1 VLNIKKQ
8 IMQERKIGRRILVA
22 LLIVHSF
29 VALGFGFTS
38 LLNFPFALETGFQ
51 IPYSSE
57 LEILGVVMGLE
68 LLFLG
73 GIASLSLIWT
83 IKGKLEGTIT
93 GIAVGIYI
101 FIFGI
106 VAFLKFG
113 ETQALYVDGI
123 RGVLTIIFGSM
134 AYKENKK
141 MKSYERDLLC

>member
-1 VLNIKKQ
+1 MK
-8 IMQERKIGRRILVA
+8 ERKIGRRIFVA
-22 LLIVHSF
+22 LLIVHSI

-83 IKGKLEGTIT
+83 VKGKPEGTIT

-113 ETQALYVDGI
+113 ETQALYVDSI
-123 RGVLTIIFGSM
+123 RGALTIIFGYM
-134 AYKENKK
+134 AYREIKK
-141 MKSYERDLLC
+141 IK